1 MDIIGKIIAVLEL
14 RSGVAKSSGNPW
26 MTQEYVLETE
36 EQYPTK
42 IVFGIFGEDKIQQ
55 AAIKVGDRL
64 KVSFDINAR
73 EFNGR
78 WYNDIRAWK
87 VEHDTRVQSNAAPAA
102 AAAPAASPAPTA
114 QPTSPVAPPPDPL
127 APGNTPDDELPFD

>member
-14 RSGVAKSSGNPW
+14 RSGVAKSSGTPW
-26 MTQEYVLETE
+26 MTQDYVLETE

-42 IVFGIFGEDKIQQ
+42 MVFGIFGEDKIQQ
-55 AAIKVGDRL
+55 AAIKVGDKV
-64 KVSFDINAR
+64 KVSFDINAN

-78 WYNDIRAWK
+78 WYNQIRAWK
-87 VEHDTRVQSNAAPAA
+87 VEHDTRVQNNAAPAA
-102 AAAPAASPAPTA
+102 AAASPSPTA

-127 APGNTPDDELPFD
+127 APGNTPSDKDELPF